1 VRRCT
6 TRYVAFGSTAEMTTS
21 YSGSTNYSFDV
32 KNIASQMEDVMIS
45 DNVIITIQL
54 PFSYILLDIKEII

>member
-1 VRRCT
+1 
-6 TRYVAFGSTAEMTTS
+6 
-21 YSGSTNYSFDV
+21 
-32 KNIASQMEDVMIS
+32 MEDVMIS